1 MVRTFDEPL
10 IGERVAWVKRSAFL
24 DEDIYQREQE
34 RVFRRAWLFLGH
46 ESQIRKPRDFF
57 TAYMGEESVIVTRDS
72 AGQMHAFLN
81 TCRHRGMRVC
91 RADKGSTAAFTC
103 SYHAWT
109 YDTTGALIGVPKFK
123 EGYYGE
129 LDKSEWGL
137 LPVARVDSYKGLIFG
152 TFEPEASSLREYLGD
167 MAWYL
172 DVLLDRRAGG
182 TELIGGVHRWI
193 MKANWKVAADN
204 NSGDWYH
211 VPYTHGSIQRVFPRR
226 GPGNP
231 LQDMENRMQVSAH
244 PGHTL
249 VALLQDTPEAAVR
262 GVSSI
267 VQEYYLSVLPEAIER
282 LGPVRSRMVFIAGNV
297 FPNFGWVP
305 GSHTIRV
312 YQPRGPEQMEVWSFC
327 LVDTEAPREVKD
339 AIRADYVRRFGPSG
353 MLEQDDGENW
363 SQVSASSRSSLART
377 LEFNYQMGL
386 GHERYHEDLPGQVGN
401 ATGEL
406 TQRSF
411 YGRWSAEMGLSAAG
425 DGENGAGG
433 GGPA

>member
-10 IGERVAWVKRSAFL
+10 IGGQAAWVKREAFL
-24 DEDIYQREQE
+24 NGDVYQREQE

-46 ESQIRKPRDFF
+46 ESQIPKPRDFF

-72 AGQMHAFLN
+72 AGRIRAFLN

-123 EGYYGE
+123 EGYFGE
-129 LDKSEWGL
+129 LDKREWGL
-137 LPVARVDSYKGLIFG
+137 LPVAQVDSYKGLIFG
-152 TFEPEASSLREYLGD
+152 TFDPAAAPLREYLGD
-167 MAWYL
+167 MTWYL

-182 TELIGGVHRWI
+182 TEVIGGVHRWI
-193 MKANWKVAADN
+193 MKANWKVAVDN

-211 VPYTHGSIQRVFPRR
+211 VPFTHGSIQRISNRR
-226 GPGNP
+226 GPGGGNR
-231 LQDMENRMQVSAH
+231 DSENRFQVSPH

-249 VALLQDTPEAAVR
+249 VLLLHDTPEPAVR
-262 GVSSI
+262 GVSPL
-267 VQEYYLSVLPEAIER
+267 VQEYYLSVLPEAVER
-282 LGPVRSRMVFIAGNV
+282 LGPVRSRMVFIAGSV

-305 GSHTIRV
+305 GSHTMRV
-312 YQPRGPEQMEVWSFC
+312 YHPRGPEQMEVWSYC
-327 LVDTEAPREVKD
+327 LVDKDAPREVKD
-339 AIRADYVRRFGPSG
+339 AIRRDYVHRFGPSG

-377 LEFNYQMGL
+377 MEFNYQMGL
-386 GHERYHEDLPGQVGN
+386 GHERYHEDLPGLVGN

-406 TQRSF
+406 THRSF
-411 YGRWSAEMGLSAAG
+411 YTRWSREIGLTP
-425 DGENGAGG
+425 DGSGQPNGS
-433 GGPA
+433 GPA